1 MAPHSLDSL
10 WAMVGGDNY
19 ACAAALRSFGF
30 QTVASH
36 GTETEMVYKR

>member
-1 MAPHSLDSL
+1 MTPHGIDTM

-30 QTVASH
+30 TTVANH
-36 GTETEMVYKR
+36 GAESEMVYKL